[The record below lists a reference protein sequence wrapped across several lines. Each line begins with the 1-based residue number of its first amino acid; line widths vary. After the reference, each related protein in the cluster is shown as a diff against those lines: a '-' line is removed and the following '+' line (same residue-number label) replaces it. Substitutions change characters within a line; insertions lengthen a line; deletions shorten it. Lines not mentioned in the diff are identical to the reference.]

1 MRGGP
6 RRRGRLAA
14 LATAFLLAPGADA
27 ETALPPGMALVP
39 GGTYVPFYRAR
50 DEQPMSVPSFAIDR
64 TPVTNAA
71 FLAFVEREARWRR
84 SAVSRLFAEDSY
96 LGHWAGDLELGHDV
110 DPEQPVTFVSWFAA
124 LAYCRSVGA
133 RLPTEAEW
141 ELAAAPP
148 SEGASARAEATRR
161 ILAFYGRP
169 RGRLPRVGSTPPN
182 SLGIRDLHGVL
193 WEWVED
199 LNAGLVSAD
208 SRRQGDRE
216 ADLFCGGAAAAG
228 GDPSDYATYMRA
240 SFRSSLEA
248 THALHHLGFR
258 CARSLP

>member
-1 MRGGP
+1 MSGRSRG
-6 RRRGRLAA
+6 RARLAA
-14 LATAFLLAPGADA
+14 LATAFLLTAGAGA
-27 ETALPPGMALVP
+27 EPVLPPGMALVP

-50 DEQPMSVPSFAIDR
+50 EEQSLTVAPFAIDR

-71 FLAFVEREARWRR
+71 FLAFVERKPRWRR

-96 LGHWAGDLELGHDV
+96 LRHWAGDLELGAEA

-124 LAYCRSVGA
+124 LAYCRSLGA

-141 ELAAAPP
+141 ELAAAPD
-148 SEGASARAEATRR
+148 SESASARAETTRR

-182 SLGIRDLHGVL
+182 SFGIRDLHGVL

-199 LNAGLVSAD
+199 FDASLVSAD
-208 SRRQGDRE
+208 SRRSGDRE
-216 ADLFCGGAAAAG
+216 ADLFCGGAAAAA
-228 GDPSDYATYMRA
+228 GDPSDYATFMRFG
-240 SFRSSLEA
+240 FRSSLEA